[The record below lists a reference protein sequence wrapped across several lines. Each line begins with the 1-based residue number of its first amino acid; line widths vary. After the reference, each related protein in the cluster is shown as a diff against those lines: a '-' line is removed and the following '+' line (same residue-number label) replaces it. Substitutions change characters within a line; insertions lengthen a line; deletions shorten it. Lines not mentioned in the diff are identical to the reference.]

1 MGFGTSYSLVHVD
14 CMKWVHTSL
23 PLRLLRGVLGC
34 GIAEGFYILFQLVPC
49 SDNPTR
55 FFFHYALPA
64 LFISFFVYGIFPII
78 CLQLKLVESDDTA
91 PQFLLSSEDDNLSKK
106 KGLMQSIAE
115 ENMEES
121 TTER

>member
-23 PLRLLRGVLGC
+23 PLRLLRGILGC
-34 GIAEGFYILFQLVPC
+34 CIAEGFYILFQLVPS

-64 LFISFFVYGIFPII
+64 LFISFFIYGVFPII
-78 CLQLKLVESDDTA
+78 CLKLKLVESDDA
-91 PQFLLSSEDDNLSKK
+91 PAQFLLSSEVEPNKNKSMMK
-106 KGLMQSIAE
+106 SIAE
-115 ENMEES
+115 ETMEES
-121 TTER
+121 MTKS